1 MDSLAPSTLLLPI
14 TSGPSRGRTLVVL
27 PEPEVQIR
35 DSLLNVSL
43 VFDDSKIQESDS
55 VQKRDERL
63 MDILLSALNSSEF
76 SSTYFNQLVEILRD
90 RSLFSELDKALGD
103 RVGVLTVSRSGGT
116 YVAQTVGDSLPL
128 TDARRFIIRARRRHD
143 NVIEGV
149 RTSEAVSIETDMNG
163 KKFTYLTLSGARM
176 PIVVDSRSEALSLR
190 DSDTLGKMD
199 VLCDFS
205 RHVDKDVPFHT
216 YDVGEGVDHSTSAEN
231 SGEYYNKRPIKI
243 KLFKNYGNKTGL
255 LLQYAPHAATRMKD
269 YGFGNGET
277 LMLTEQDFDAL
288 ISGGRSVPDVKMERF
303 TTKNRKAKGVST
315 RLTLEVPGV
324 HVSHNGIDYV
334 VTLILGVLSSVMHDD
349 EIITVESFVNLNK
362 RLELKE
368 NLVKLITVIPTV
380 IGRNRFTITTTGVPV
395 IPSHLDFGDI
405 EHPVNI
411 IPNVPTSAE
420 NRKQAAAA
428 YATVLSSGDQWL
440 NIHSSE
446 IRKYCSEPLRRSL
459 LQHLN
464 SSSYAQITKAGVEF
478 EDVEY
483 IRTHRK
489 GLFNE
494 LLKLGHHI
502 FKVQWLRDVSIEEIS
517 EFWNEYFEKHSTP
530 SIVHSGEIRSP
541 SEVLNGTKP
550 IDAPLLL
557 VRVTL
562 SLLLIVGLSKN
573 MKKHNPTNIN
583 MRPDIHHLLSEKRAK
598 LSLIP
603 LCVLK
608 SRLLAY
614 EVSGSVGRLL
624 NNVADEALGKSILTS
639 TKDRSRVKLDDERV
653 VLNMEDAASA
663 MPFEIN
669 APVIKVNDS
678 ERASRRG
685 FTVVT
690 PSGVELDVYPIC
702 ESMCARLRSY
712 HHVLERNRVAIFWH
726 PIFCIIAS
734 ATVVKPHPDVEA
746 KSRYRCII
754 LPSLRP
760 STMAPSYHNT
770 RDSIRLSNYGDDST
784 THYGVLKEMIGYIS
798 SFATYASMYL

>member
-1 MDSLAPSTLLLPI
+1 MDSLAPSALLIPI
-14 TSGPSRGRTLVVL
+14 TSGPSRGRTLIVI
-27 PEPEVQIR
+27 PEPEIQIR
-35 DSLLNVSL
+35 DSLLNVCL
-43 VFDDSKIQESDS
+43 IFDNSEIQEGNG
-55 VQKRDERL
+55 VQRRDQKL

-76 SSTYFNQLVEILRD
+76 ASTYFTQLVDVVRT
-90 RSLFSELDKALGD
+90 RRLFSGLDGTLGD
-103 RVGVLTVSRSGGT
+103 RVGVLTVSNSDGM
-116 YVAQTVGDSLPL
+116 YVAQTIGDSLPL
-128 TDARRFIIRARRRHD
+128 TDARRFIIRARRGND
-143 NVIEGV
+143 NVVNGLRNNEV
-149 RTSEAVSIETDMNG
+149 VSIEADMND

-176 PIVVDSRSEALSLR
+176 PIVVDSRQDALSLR
-190 DSDTLGKMD
+190 DSDKLGTMD
-199 VLCDFS
+199 VICDFS
-205 RHVDKDVPFHT
+205 KYVDEDVPFHN
-216 YDVGEGVDHSTSAEN
+216 YDVGKDVDHSTSAKD

-243 KLFKNYGNKTGL
+243 RLFKNYGDKTGL

-288 ISGGRSVPDVKMERF
+288 ISGGRSVPDVKKERF
-303 TTKNRKAKGVST
+303 TTNDKRAKNVST

-334 VTLILGVLSSVMHDD
+334 VTLILGVLSSVMHHD
-349 EIITVESFVNLNK
+349 EVITVESFVNLNK

-380 IGRNRFTITTTGVPV
+380 IGRNRFTVTATGVPV

-411 IPNVPTSAE
+411 IPNTPTSVE

-428 YATVLSSGDQWL
+428 YARVLSSGDQWL

-446 IRKYCSEPLRRSL
+446 IRDYCSEPLRRSL
-459 LQHLN
+459 LQHLD

-483 IRTHRK
+483 IRENHK

-494 LLKLGHHI
+494 LLKLGHYI

-517 EFWNEYFEKHSTP
+517 KFWDKYFKKHSTP

-541 SEVLNGTKP
+541 NEVLNGTKP

-562 SLLLIVGLSKN
+562 SLLLIVGMSKYQR
-573 MKKHNPTNIN
+573 HNPTNIN

-624 NNVADEALGKSILTS
+624 NNVVAEALDKSILAS
-639 TKDRSRVKLDDERV
+639 TKSRSRVKLDDERI
-653 VLNMEDAASA
+653 VLNMEDAASS

-669 APVIKVNDS
+669 APVIRVNDA

-685 FTVVT
+685 FTVIT

-702 ESMCARLRSY
+702 ESMCARLRLY
-712 HHVLERNRVAIFWH
+712 HHTMERDRVAIFWH

-734 ATVVKPHPDVEA
+734 ATVYKPHPDVEA
-746 KSRYRCII
+746 ISYYRCII
-754 LPSLRP
+754 LPSMRP
-760 STMAPSYHNT
+760 STIAPSYHNT
-770 RDSIRLSNYGDDST
+770 RDSIRLSHYGDDST

-798 SFATYASMYL
+798 SFATYASIYL

>member
-1 MDSLAPSTLLLPI
+1 MDSLAPSALLVPI
-14 TSGPSRGRTLVVL
+14 TSGPSVGRTLIVL

-35 DSLLNVSL
+35 DALLNVCL
-43 VFDDSKIQESDS
+43 IFDDSEIQEGNGF
-55 VQKRDERL
+55 QKRDQKL
-63 MDILLSALNSSEF
+63 MNILLSALNSSEF
-76 SSTYFNQLVEILRD
+76 ASTYFTQLVDIVRTRKLL
-90 RSLFSELDKALGD
+90 SGLDETLGD
-103 RVGVLTVSRSGGT
+103 RVGVLTVSHSNGT
-116 YVAQTVGDSLPL
+116 YVAQTIGDSLPL
-128 TDARRFIIRARRRHD
+128 TDARRFIIRARRGND
-143 NVIEGV
+143 NVVNGV
-149 RTSEAVSIETDMNG
+149 RNNEAVSTEADMND

-176 PIVVDSRSEALSLR
+176 PIVVDSRQNAISLR
-190 DSDTLGKMD
+190 DSDMLGTMD

-205 RHVDKDVPFHT
+205 KHVDEDVPFHN
-216 YDVGEGVDHSTSAEN
+216 YDVGTDVDHSTSAKD

-243 KLFKNYGNKTGL
+243 RLFKNYGDKTGL
-255 LLQYAPHAATRMKD
+255 VLEYAPHAATRMKN

-288 ISGGRSVPDVKMERF
+288 ISGGRSVPDIKKERF
-303 TTKNRKAKGVST
+303 TTKDRKAKNVST

-334 VTLILGVLSSVMHDD
+334 VTLIFGVLSSVMHDG
-349 EIITVESFVNLNK
+349 EIITVESFVDLNK

-380 IGRNRFTITTTGVPV
+380 IGRNRFTVTATGVPV
-395 IPSHLDFGDI
+395 IPSHLDFGEI
-405 EHPVNI
+405 EHPVNV
-411 IPNVPTSAE
+411 IPNAQTSVE
-420 NRKQAAAA
+420 NRKRAAAA
-428 YATVLSSGDQWL
+428 YARVLSSGDQWL

-446 IRKYCSEPLRRSL
+446 IRDYCSEPLRRTL
-459 LQHLN
+459 LQHLD

-483 IRTHRK
+483 IREYHK

-494 LLKLGHHI
+494 LLKLGHHV

-517 EFWNEYFEKHSTP
+517 EFWNKYFRKHSTP

-541 SEVLNGTKP
+541 NDILNGTKP

-557 VRVTL
+557 VRVAL
-562 SLLLIVGLSKN
+562 SLLLIVGMSKD
-573 MKKHNPTNIN
+573 MKDHNPTNIH

-624 NNVADEALGKSILTS
+624 NNVIDESLHKSILAS
-639 TKDRSRVKLDDERV
+639 TKRRSKVKLDDERI
-653 VLNMEDAASA
+653 VLNMEDAASS

-669 APVIKVNDS
+669 APIIKVSDA

-685 FTVVT
+685 FTVIT

-712 HHVLERNRVAIFWH
+712 HHTMERNRVAIFWH

-734 ATVVKPHPDVEA
+734 ATIHKPHHEVA
-746 KSRYRCII
+746 ATSHYKCII
-754 LPSLRP
+754 LPSMRP

-770 RDSIRLSNYGDDST
+770 RDSIRLSYYGDNST

>member
-1 MDSLAPSTLLLPI
+1 
-14 TSGPSRGRTLVVL
+14 
-27 PEPEVQIR
+27 
-35 DSLLNVSL
+35 
-43 VFDDSKIQESDS
+43 
-55 VQKRDERL
+55 

-76 SSTYFNQLVEILRD
+76 ASTYFTQLVDIVRT
-90 RSLFSELDKALGD
+90 RRLFSGLDRALGD
-103 RVGVLTVSRSGGT
+103 RVGVLTVSNSNGM
-116 YVAQTVGDSLPL
+116 YVAQTIGDSLPL
-128 TDARRFIIRARRRHD
+128 TDARRFIIRARRGND
-143 NVIEGV
+143 NVVNGV
-149 RTSEAVSIETDMNG
+149 RNSESVSIETDMND

-176 PIVVDSRSEALSLR
+176 PVVVDSHQEALSLR
-190 DSDTLGKMD
+190 DSDRLGTMD
-199 VLCDFS
+199 VICDFS
-205 RHVDKDVPFHT
+205 KYVDEDVPFHN
-216 YDVGEGVDHSTSAEN
+216 YDVGKNVDHSTSAKD

-243 KLFKNYGNKTGL
+243 RLFKNYKDKTGL
-255 LLQYAPHAATRMKD
+255 LLEFAPHAAGRMKD

-288 ISGGRSVPDVKMERF
+288 ISGGRSVPNVKMERF
-303 TTKNRKAKGVST
+303 TTKDRRAKDVST

-334 VTLILGVLSSVMHDD
+334 VTLVLGVLSSVMHHG
-349 EIITVESFVNLNK
+349 EIVTVESFVNLDK

-380 IGRNRFTITTTGVPV
+380 IGRNRFTVTATGVPV

-411 IPNVPTSAE
+411 IPNASTSVE

-428 YATVLSSGDQWL
+428 YTRVLSSGDQWL

-446 IRKYCSEPLRRSL
+446 IRNYCSEPLRRSL
-459 LQHLN
+459 LQHLD

-483 IRTHRK
+483 IRKHHK

-494 LLKLGHHI
+494 LLKLGHYI

-517 EFWNEYFEKHSTP
+517 EFWDKYFKKHSTP

-541 SEVLNGTKP
+541 NEVLNGTKP

-557 VRVTL
+557 VRVAL
-562 SLLLIVGLSKN
+562 SLLLIVGMSKN

-624 NNVADEALGKSILTS
+624 NNVMDGSSNDSILAS
-639 TKDRSRVKLDDERV
+639 TKSRSRVKLDDERI
-653 VLNMEDAASA
+653 VLNMEDAASS

-669 APVIKVNDS
+669 APIIRVNDA

-685 FTVVT
+685 FTVIT
-690 PSGVELDVYPIC
+690 PSGAELDVYPIC
-702 ESMCARLRSY
+702 ESMCARLQSY
-712 HHVLERNRVAIFWH
+712 HHTMERSRVAIFWH
-726 PIFCIIAS
+726 PIFCIVAS
-734 ATVVKPHPDVEA
+734 ATVYKPHPDVEA
-746 KSRYRCII
+746 ESYYRCII
-754 LPSLRP
+754 LPSMRP

-770 RDSIRLSNYGDDST
+770 RDSIRLSYYGDDST